1 METGMQQEKL
11 RQIGGRLQ
19 KQLRLHLPLLP
30 LRVQCALKE
39 NLMVLA
45 QHPPGIEVE
54 PAQVFGILEQALADI
69 PADWLPDRPSPSS
82 DQNPLIKLYLRVA
95 GQAKPYAAHAFC
107 FSSTANVS
115 DQPEVRSSS
124 EDETIVEPAEDETIA
139 EPAEDRPLVQ
149 LGEIAPIASA
159 SLSRSQRQPGLV
171 VVGER
176 PAISPGRSRMPGNL
190 QPWLLIGGG
199 LVAAVLLG
207 GSLYAL
213 TRPCVAGACQPL
225 QTAQTLTQ
233 QSAQLLQGNPSEQAE
248 QQARQQLTEAQR
260 LVSEIPPWSGSYGEA
275 QAVKQSLDQILSA
288 ESKAEMATRKGQ
300 VTAQSVPDW
309 QVVESLWREAIAPLE
324 SVAQTS
330 PLHPYAQQRLTAYR
344 ANLKWTEQRIAT
356 EQEARKRLLTAKQ
369 TVGLAEA
376 RQNTARELQD
386 WQIAQSTWLVTMNAL
401 KQIPEGTTSYTEAQ
415 QLMQNYQPK
424 LVAARDR
431 VAQEQLA
438 AKAYTQAVQSEQQ
451 AKAWQQK
458 NQWSQAAASWQSVLN
473 YAGQVPDETAVS
485 SQAQTL
491 AANAASALKQAQTVV
506 KVRGDLDRI
515 CFASGKICD
524 YTIQNDVIKVK
535 FVSAYE
541 RRARTISGISYFS
554 RDYETMYKIDQHFA
568 SLAKALQVVSTNSG
582 IPIQVYNSDNQVLGS
597 FVPGGGQ

>member
-1 METGMQQEKL
+1 MQQEKL

-54 PAQVFGILEQALADI
+54 PAQVFGILEQALADV
-69 PADWLPDRPSPSS
+69 PVDWLPDRLSPSS

-95 GQAKPYAAHAFC
+95 GQAKPYAAHAFRL
-107 FSSTANVS
+107 SSTANFS
-115 DQPEVRSSS
+115 LKSEVQSSS
-124 EDETIVEPAEDETIA
+124 EDAPIV

-149 LGEIAPIASA
+149 PGETASISSA
-159 SLSRSQRQPGLV
+159 SLSRPERKPGLV
-171 VVGER
+171 TVGDR
-176 PAISPGRSRMPGNL
+176 PAISPGRSRAKGNL
-190 QPWLLIGGG
+190 QPWLLVAGG
-199 LVAAVLLG
+199 LVAAVVLG

-213 TRPCVAGACQPL
+213 TRPCVLGACQPL

-233 QSAQLLQGNPSEQAE
+233 QSAQLLPGNPSEQAE
-248 QQARQQLTEAQR
+248 QQARHQLMEAQR
-260 LVSEIPPWSGSYGEA
+260 LVSEIPPWSVSYGEA

-288 ESKAEMATRKGQ
+288 ESKAEAATRKGQ
-300 VTAQSVPDW
+300 VPAQSVADW
-309 QVVESLWREAIAPLE
+309 QTVESLWREAIAPLE

-330 PLHPYAQQRLTAYR
+330 PLYPYAQQRLTAYR
-344 ANLKWTEQRIAT
+344 ANLKLTEQRIAA
-356 EQEARKRLLTAKQ
+356 EQEAHKRLLEAKQ

-376 RQNTARELQD
+376 RQNTAKELQD

-401 KQIPEGTTSYTEAQ
+401 KQIPAGTTSYTEAQ
-415 QLMQNYQPK
+415 QLIQNYQPK

-431 VAQEQLA
+431 VTQEQLA
-438 AKAYTQAVQSEQQ
+438 TKAYTQAVQSEQQ

-458 NQWSQAAASWQSVLN
+458 NQWFQAAASWQSVLN
-473 YAGQVPDETAVS
+473 YAGQVPEETSVS

-541 RRARTISGISYFS
+541 RRARTIGGISYFS

-568 SLAKALQVVSTNSG
+568 SLAKALQAVSTNSG

>member
-1 METGMQQEKL
+1 METGMQQENL
-11 RQIGGRLQ
+11 RQIGRRLQ
-19 KQLRLHLPLLP
+19 EQLRLHLPLLP

-39 NLMVLA
+39 NLMVLV

-54 PAQVFGILEQALADI
+54 PAQVFGILQQALADI

-82 DQNPLIKLYLRVA
+82 NQNSLIKLYLRVA
-95 GQAKPYAAHAFC
+95 GQAKPCAAHAFR
-107 FSSTANVS
+107 FSSTANFS
-115 DQPEVRSSS
+115 FKSEVPLSS
-124 EDETIVEPAEDETIA
+124 EDATVAEPAADATIA
-139 EPAEDRPLVQ
+139 EPTEDRPLAQ
-149 LGEIAPIASA
+149 LDEIAPSASA
-159 SLSRSQRQPGLV
+159 ALSRSERKPELV
-171 VVGER
+171 AVGDR
-176 PAISPGRSRMPGNL
+176 SAISPGRLRAKGNP
-190 QPWLLIGGG
+190 QPWLAAGGG
-199 LVAAVLLG
+199 LVAAVLVG

-213 TRPCVAGACQPL
+213 TRPCVWGICQPL
-225 QTAQTLTQ
+225 QTAQILAQ

-248 QQARQQLTEAQR
+248 QQTRQHLTEARR
-260 LVSEIPPWSGSYGEA
+260 LVSEIPPWSRSYGEA
-275 QAVKQSLDQILSA
+275 QGVQQLLDQILSA

-300 VTAQSVPDW
+300 VTAQSVADW
-309 QVVESLWREAIAPLE
+309 QAVESLWREAIAPLE

-330 PLHPYAQQRLTAYR
+330 PLYPYAQQRLTAYR
-344 ANLKWTEQRIAT
+344 ANLKWIEQRIVA
-356 EQEARKRLLTAKQ
+356 EQEARKRLLIAKQ

-376 RQNTARELQD
+376 RQNTAKELQD

-401 KQIPEGTTSYTEAQ
+401 QQIPEGTTSYTEAQ

-424 LVAARDR
+424 LVAVRDR
-431 VAQEQLA
+431 VTQEQLA
-438 AKAYTQAVQSEQQ
+438 TKAYTQAVQSEQQ

-473 YAGQVPDETAVS
+473 YAGQVPEETSVS

-506 KVRGDLDRI
+506 KVRDDLDRI

-541 RRARTISGISYFS
+541 RRARTIGGISYFS

-568 SLAKALQVVSTNSG
+568 SLAKALQTVSTNSG
-582 IPIQVYNSDNQVLGS
+582 IPIQVYNSDNQVLGA